1 MNGIV
6 RQEKFKHE
14 RIIRQLWFQMN
25 DITHPNDK
33 KRLDKRIQHHVRCIQ
48 RCKQLESATR

>member
-25 DITHPNDK
+25 DISHPNDK

>member
-6 RQEKFKHE
+6 RQEKFKHQ

-25 DITHPNDK
+25 DISHPNDK
-33 KRLDKRIQHHVRCIQ
+33 KRLDKRIQHHVDCLNRAKHLQ
-48 RCKQLESATR
+48 GAK